1 MAKNLEEIRGFKN
14 AAIGT
19 IMAWSGAS
27 DELPT
32 GWLACDGAS
41 VNNSDYPLLKE
52 VIGYTYGGSDASAT
66 FQTPNLNNGKV
77 PFGAGSTYSNQS
89 NNNTGNVV
97 LNADWAINDKP
108 NKVITYSNASVASK
122 GGGSEF
128 HYKNYHFQSRMM
140 SLENLPGHGH
150 DPGIVALNSQHTG
163 NPSAEAV
170 GEENP
175 TTVNM
180 NNARSIVSKSN
191 LGKVGGP
198 NDGENNRMVKP
209 PQAHGHEAMN
219 CEIKTGSLAI
229 NGYSENYNSDNM
241 SVTNYPSVGNAS
253 LDFTQ
258 PYQTAVYMIKAY

>member
-19 IMAWSGAS
+19 IMAWSGGSS
-27 DELPT
+27 DLPT
-32 GWLACDGAS
+32 GWLACDGAA
-41 VNNSDYPLLKE
+41 VNNTDYPLLQE

-66 FQTPNLNNGKV
+66 FQVPNLNTGKV
-77 PFGAGSTYSNQS
+77 PFGEGSTYSSES
-89 NNNTGNVV
+89 NNNTGSVV
-97 LNADWAINDKP
+97 LNADWAINGKP
-108 NKVITYSNASVASK
+108 NKVIQYSNASVAAKSGTHFHSK
-122 GGGSEF
+122 
-128 HYKNYHFQSRMM
+128 KYHFQSRMM

-170 GEENP
+170 GEGNP

-180 NNARSIVSKSN
+180 NNARSIINRTGLSKI
-191 LGKVGGP
+191 GGP
-198 NDGENNRMVKP
+198 NDAENNRMVKP
-209 PQAHGHEAMN
+209 PQAHGHEAMDVQ
-219 CEIKTGSLAI
+219 IQPGSLAI
-229 NGYSENYNSDNM
+229 NGYDDNYNSDNM
-241 SVTNYPSVGNAS
+241 SVTNYPGVGNAS